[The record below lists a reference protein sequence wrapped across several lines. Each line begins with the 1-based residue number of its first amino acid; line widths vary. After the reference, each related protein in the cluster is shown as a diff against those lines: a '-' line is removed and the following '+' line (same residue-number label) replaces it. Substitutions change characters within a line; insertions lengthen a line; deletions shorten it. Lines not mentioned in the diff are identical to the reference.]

1 MRGFGEL
8 VILFF
13 SEKKCKKIIKTSH
26 RIFIPMNYHSCIINF
41 FFKFIESL
49 YSQHTRN
56 SDMIHL
62 QVLTSQ
68 DINFKEKRFLIL

>member
-1 MRGFGEL
+1 MRGLGEL

-13 SEKKCKKIIKTSH
+13 SEKKKYKKIIKTSH
-26 RIFIPMNYHSCIINF
+26 RIFIPMNYHSCIIIF

-49 YSQHTRN
+49 YSQHTSN
-56 SDMIHL
+56 SDMVHL

-68 DINFKEKRFLIL
+68 DINFKET